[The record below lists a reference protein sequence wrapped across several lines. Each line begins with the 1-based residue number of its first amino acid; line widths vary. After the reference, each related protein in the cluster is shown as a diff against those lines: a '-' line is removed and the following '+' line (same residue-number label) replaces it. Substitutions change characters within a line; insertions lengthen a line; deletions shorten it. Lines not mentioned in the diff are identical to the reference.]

1 MANFQWFAK
10 MFPNNPPKNDIVRW
24 IRTEYSSEVKH
35 LRDDDVVAFYNNVM
49 LMKQRR
55 AEKCL

>member
-10 MFPNNPPKNDIVRW
+10 MFPNKPPKNDIVRR
-24 IRTEYSSEVKH
+24 IRTEYSNEVKH
-35 LRDDDVVAFYNNVM
+35 LQDEDVMSFYNNVM

-55 AEKCL
+55 TEKCL